1 MIRLSLIL
9 PELEQGYSVQ
19 NGIRER
25 ITELKFMAER
35 KEPVAIVPVGNH
47 DGRVISAVLLTDTVE
62 LGKETSVQIKFR
74 PVWSKVFTVCS
85 YTKDTLLAVVCE
97 LESGQ
102 FWVDLDGARSC
113 SMTLDGN
120 GTDPKVVHHSQ
131 YMLGDILVER
141 PRPKLLHNLI
151 NLIQQNC

>member
-1 MIRLSLIL
+1 MIRLNLIL

-47 DGRVISAVLLTDTVE
+47 DGRVISAVLLTETIE
-62 LGKETSVQIKFR
+62 LGKETSIQIKFR
-74 PVWSKVFTVCS
+74 PVWCKAFTVCS

-97 LESGQ
+97 FENGQ
-102 FWVDLDGARSC
+102 FWIDHTGARAC
-113 SMTLDGN
+113 KMTTNGS
-120 GTDPKVVHHSQ
+120 GTDPKVVYRSQ
-131 YMLGDILVER
+131 YALGDLLIER
-141 PRPKLLHNLI
+141 PRPALMSNLI
-151 NLIQQNC
+151 SLIQKNC